1 MRYAITALSASTIRN
16 IGGGKGILDY
26 SAAQLKV
33 YSPISETANKN
44 ETKDGATLSATGATI
59 VTIEGDYMYYVI
71 SNVLYRIEY
80 MNKDAVVQKL
90 SDDAINTSWLTL
102 SVIDNYLYYIDNTYN
117 YMYRVDLKAFVG
129 DDNNFVL
136 AKGEIVSGTRKATI
150 EQVKDGDE
158 TKYKFTYVADDANEE
173 GVKYYQVPKFM
184 TEDDLQK
191 FAEANY
197 EEEEDK

>member
-1 MRYAITALSASTIRN
+1 M
-16 IGGGKGILDY
+16 
-26 SAAQLKV
+26 
-33 YSPISETANKN
+33 
-44 ETKDGATLSATGATI
+44 
-59 VTIEGDYMYYVI
+59 
-71 SNVLYRIEY
+71 
-80 MNKDAVVQKL
+80 QKL